1 MRGSGALPPTPWVV
15 HNCRSALA
23 GRRGIGQSDRV
34 ELPRPSQ
41 RRNAMK
47 RIACVVALVVVAA
60 ACSSSHPSSSRTR
73 STTPNTAAHH
83 YSAADVVRIETAAYP
98 DGPDRAES
106 RSDKGS
112 AHIFSLLPAMLP
124 DVLSQGPAPS
134 CGVGNVTTLV
144 LNVGTAIRYGPC
156 VRPASI
162 DRLRCAMTGA
172 VSPCP

>member
-1 MRGSGALPPTPWVV
+1 MPPQRDERHIYRSGSPKRPTAG
-15 HNCRSALA
+15 NLA
-23 GRRGIGQSDRV
+23 RV
-34 ELPRPSQ
+34 ELRRPSQ

-60 ACSSSHPSSSRTR
+60 ACSSSHHSSTGAPSTA
-73 STTPNTAAHH
+73 PKTAAHR

-98 DGPDRAES
+98 EGPDRAES

-112 AHIFSLLPAMLP
+112 AHIFSLLPATLP
-124 DVLSQGPAPS
+124 DVLSQGPVPG
-134 CGVGNVTTLV
+134 CGVGNITTLV

-172 VSPCP
+172 VSPCA